1 MRKILRVAYFADS
14 FLEVN
19 GVAMTS
25 RRFAAHAEKNRYP
38 LLCVHAA
45 AKTETSEN
53 GSVSYLALKRSPLAV
68 PMDNGLKYDP
78 FFFRHANRIQREL
91 VEFKPDLLHITGLND
106 LSNLGAYLGWKLQI
120 PLVGSWHTNLHE
132 YAAHRLTGLFSFLPE
147 KTLASMTSFVERK
160 IFDWATFYYRI
171 PKLVLSP
178 NQELMDA
185 LARRTKRE
193 SRLMARGVDTEI
205 FSPEKRTV
213 NDGIF
218 RFGFVGRLRVEK
230 NVRLL
235 VELEKALIEK
245 GKTDFKF
252 LIVGEGSERARL
264 EENLKHG
271 EFTGFLDGEQLA
283 EAYANMDAFV
293 FPSETE
299 TFGNVV
305 QEANASGVPVIVTDQ
320 GGPKFIVDH
329 GATGF
334 IAGNFDEF
342 VKFSLELMDNPQKL
356 SEMKELSRRHS
367 FARSWDA
374 VFESVYDAYEKA
386 LEIAEE
392 QKSRKLVLDAEV

>member
-1 MRKILRVAYFADS
+1 
-14 FLEVN
+14 
-19 GVAMTS
+19 MTS
-25 RRFAAHAEKNRYP
+25 QRFVEHAEKNRYP

-45 AKTETSEN
+45 AKTETSEC
-53 GSVSYLALKRSPLAV
+53 GSLSYLALKRSPLSV
-68 PMDNGLKYDP
+68 PMDYGLKYDP
-78 FFFRHANRIQREL
+78 LFFRHTNRTLREL
-91 VEFKPDLLHITGLND
+91 VKFRPDLIHITGLND
-106 LSNLGAYLGWKLQI
+106 VSNVGAYLGWKMQI

-132 YAAHRLTGLFSFLPE
+132 YAARRLTGLFTFLP
-147 KTLASMTSFVERK
+147 KKRLASLTSFVERK
-160 IFDWATFYYRI
+160 IFDWATFYYKM

-178 NQELMDA
+178 NEELMDA
-185 LARRTKRE
+185 LAKRTKRE
-193 SRLMARGVDTEI
+193 SRLMARGVDTET

-213 NDGIF
+213 SDSIF

-230 NVRLL
+230 DVRLL
-235 VELEKALIEK
+235 VDLEKALIEA
-245 GKTDFKF
+245 GKTNFKF
-252 LIVGEGSERARL
+252 LIVGEGSERPWL

-329 GATGF
+329 GETGF
-334 IAGNFDEF
+334 IAGNFEEF
-342 VKFSLELMDNPQKL
+342 VKFSVELMDNPQKL
-356 SEMKELSRRHS
+356 SEMKELSRRYS
-367 FARSWDA
+367 FSRSWDA